1 MVRLVVFDCD
11 GTLVDSQHSV
21 VEAMR
26 QAFAGRGLA
35 MPAPETV
42 RRTIGLSLTI
52 AMGELYPDG
61 EPSDWAALV
70 RDYRTASLDIRMG
83 RNFHDPLYPGASEAI
98 AALDAAGYLLG
109 VATGK
114 SRRGLDHTLDIF
126 GLRDRFVT
134 LQTADDAPS
143 KPHPEMLRR
152 AMAEAGSAAGE
163 TLLVGD
169 TTFDIEMAVSAGA
182 APLGVSWGYHH
193 SDELRAAGAAVVVDS
208 FAELTDTITGMAKPE

>member
-35 MPAPETV
+35 PPAPETV
-42 RRTIGLSLTI
+42 RRTVGLSLAV
-52 AMGELYPDG
+52 AMGKLYPDG
-61 EPSDWAALV
+61 EPSDWAALT
-70 RDYRTASLDIRMG
+70 RDYRAAALDIRIG
-83 RNFHDPLYPGASEAI
+83 QNFHDPLYPGAAEAI

-114 SRRGLDHTLDIF
+114 SRRGLIHTLDTF

-152 AMAEAGSAAGE
+152 AMAETGSAAGE

-193 SDELRAAGAAVVVDS
+193 PDELRAVGAQVIVDS
-208 FAELTDTITGMAKPE
+208 FPELTDTITSMAKPK

>member
-26 QAFAGRGLA
+26 QAFAGRGLPV
-35 MPAPETV
+35 PAAQTV
-42 RRTIGLSLTI
+42 RRTVGLSLTV
-52 AMGELYPDG
+52 AMGELYADG
-61 EPSDWAALV
+61 EPSDWAALA
-70 RDYRTASLDIRMG
+70 RDYRAAALKIRVG
-83 RNFHDPLYPGASEAI
+83 RDHHDPLYPGAAEAI
-98 AALDAAGYLLG
+98 AALHTAGYLLG

-114 SRRGLDHTLDIF
+114 SRHGLNYTLDTF

-152 AMAEAGSAAGE
+152 AMAETGSSARE

-169 TTFDIEMAVSAGA
+169 TTFDVEMAISAGA
-182 APLGVSWGYHH
+182 SPVGVSWGYHH
-193 SDELRAAGAAVVVDS
+193 ADELRAAGAQRIVDS
-208 FAELTDTITGMAKPE
+208 FAELTDAIAGMGQE